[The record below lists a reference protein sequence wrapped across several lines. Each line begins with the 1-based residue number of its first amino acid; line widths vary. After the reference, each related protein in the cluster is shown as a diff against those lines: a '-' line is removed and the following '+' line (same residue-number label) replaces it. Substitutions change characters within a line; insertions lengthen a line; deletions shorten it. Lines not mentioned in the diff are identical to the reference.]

1 MRNHKKLLL
10 EQLDR
15 KLLPFKKVDK
25 IQVPENGWINNIR
38 NSLNMTLEQLG
49 GKLNITRQGMK
60 GIEDREVSGSI
71 TIKSLKEV
79 GEVLDMKLVYGFVP
93 KDSSVIKM
101 VDRKA
106 KKLAQKIVFRTH
118 QNMKLENQGN
128 SDKQI
133 RKAVKDLTEVIKD
146 EMRKSLWD

>member
-60 GIEDREVSGSI
+60 GIEDREVSGSV

-106 KKLAQKIVFRTH
+106 RKLAQKIVLRTH
-118 QNMKLENQGN
+118 QNMKLEDQGN
-128 SDKQI
+128 SDEQI

>member
-15 KLLPFKKVDK
+15 KLLPFKKVEK
-25 IQVPENGWINNIR
+25 IQVPEHGWINNIR

-49 GKLNITRQGMK
+49 AKLNITRQGMK
-60 GIEDREVSGSI
+60 GLEEREVVGSI
-71 TIKSLKEV
+71 TLKSLKEI
-79 GEVLDMKLVYGFVP
+79 GEALDMRLIYGFVP
-93 KDSSVIKM
+93 KDPSVAKM

-106 KKLAQKIVFRTH
+106 RQLAQKIVLRTH

-128 SDKQI
+128 NDKQI
-133 RKAVKDLTEVIKD
+133 KKAILELTEVIKD
-146 EMRKSLWD
+146 EMKKSLWD